1 MPVLTGSPCEASNH
15 DPDKLFFLRR
25 DQTLGQAYD
34 VGLTRL
40 RAPERQLLFQVD
52 TGFIRAI
59 QPRDCS
65 RLMSGR
71 MTDERWGKLFD
82 GYQVQLSP
90 QVLRGYYS
98 ATRRAMGLGQGAQ
111 PRTLNAQEIRRVEE
125 AILPAI
131 DTMISKQKNPRA
143 MYDA

>member
-15 DPDKLFFLRR
+15 DPDTLFFPRL

-52 TGFIRAI
+52 AGFIRAI

-65 RLMSGR
+65 SLVSGR

-90 QVLRGYYS
+90 LVLRGYYS

>member
-1 MPVLTGSPCEASNH
+1 
-15 DPDKLFFLRR
+15 
-25 DQTLGQAYD
+25 
-34 VGLTRL
+34 
-40 RAPERQLLFQVD
+40 
-52 TGFIRAI
+52 
-59 QPRDCS
+59 
-65 RLMSGR
+65 

-98 ATRRAMGLGQGAQ
+98 ATRWAMGLGLEQGAQ

-143 MYDA
+143 MYDAWMYDAWRNGDRAGKYTCAFNQMFAAAATSLQDSRRDLALRYLMGN